1 MGAFEYTAVDNSG
14 KERRGVLEGDTPRHV
29 RQLLRERQLLPL
41 QVTEVAQKD
50 ARRGGGGSWRG
61 GIKRGLSALDL
72 ALITRQLATLVRSGL
87 PLEEALLAI
96 GEQSDKPRNKSVV
109 LGVRSRVMEG
119 HPLAEGLRDFPQS
132 FPEIFR
138 ATVAAGEQS
147 GHLDAVLERLADYT
161 ESRQI
166 LRQKVQHALVY
177 PIILTCMAVGIVT
190 MLLVYVVPQVVSV
203 FSSLNQELPL
213 LTRTLIATSD
223 FLRANGVWVMIA
235 LVALVF
241 ALRAMLKRPGPR
253 ARYHA
258 LLLRVP
264 IVGRLVRGVNTAR
277 FTRTLSILA
286 ASGVPVLESLRIA
299 GEVIS
304 NVPMRDN
311 VQAAAVRV
319 REGAPIGKSLA
330 MGKMFPPMTIHLINS
345 GEASGEMETMLERAA
360 ANQEREMD
368 TLIATLLAVME
379 PMLILVMGAIVLI
392 IVIAILLPIFQI
404 NTLIK

>member
-1 MGAFEYTAVDNSG
+1 MGAFEYTAVDSAG
-14 KERRGVLEGDTPRHV
+14 KERRGVLEGDTPRQV
-29 RQLLRERQLLPL
+29 RQLLRDRALLPL
-41 QVTEVAQKD
+41 QVTEVAQKE
-50 ARRGGGGSWRG
+50 ARRGKEGGFRLGMRPS
-61 GIKRGLSALDL
+61 LSALDL
-72 ALITRQLATLVRSGL
+72 AMITRQLATLVRSGL

-96 GEQSDKPRNKSVV
+96 GEQSDKPRNKSIV

-119 HPLAEGLRDFPQS
+119 HALAEGLRDFPQA

-161 ESRQI
+161 ESRQV

-177 PIILTCMAVGIVT
+177 PIILTTMAIGIVT

-203 FSSLNQELPL
+203 FSSLDQQLPL
-213 LTRTLIATSD
+213 LTRTLIAISD
-223 FLRANGVWVMIA
+223 FLRENGVWVIVGI
-235 LVALVF
+235 VAAVF
-241 ALRAMLKRPGPR
+241 ALRALLKRPGPR
-253 ARYHA
+253 SRWHRV
-258 LLLRVP
+258 LLRLP

-286 ASGVPVLESLRIA
+286 ASGVPVLEAMRIA
-299 GEVIS
+299 GEVVS
-304 NVPMRDN
+304 NIPMRDS

-319 REGAPIGKSLA
+319 REGAAIGKSLA
-330 MGKMFPPMTIHLINS
+330 VGGLFPPMTIHLINS
-345 GEASGEMETMLERAA
+345 GETSGQMEEMLERAA

-379 PMLILVMGAIVLI
+379 PMLILIMGAIVLT

>member
-1 MGAFEYTAVDNSG
+1 MGAFEYTAVDSSG
-14 KERRGVLEGDTPRHV
+14 KQRRGVLEGDTPRQV

-41 QVTEVAQKD
+41 QVTEVAQKE
-50 ARRGGGGSWRG
+50 ARRAQGGGFKGLR
-61 GIKRGLSALDL
+61 RGLSALDL
-72 ALITRQLATLVRSGL
+72 AMITRQLATLVRSGL

-96 GEQSDKPRNKSVV
+96 GEQSDKPRNKSIV

-119 HPLAEGLRDFPQS
+119 HALAEGLRDFPQA

-166 LRQKVQHALVY
+166 LRQKIQHALVY
-177 PIILTCMAVGIVT
+177 PIILTTMAIGIVA

-203 FSSLNQELPL
+203 FSSLNQQLPL
-213 LTRTLIATSD
+213 LTRMLIALSD
-223 FLRANGVWVMIA
+223 FLRAHGIWVVVGLA
-235 LVALVF
+235 AAVF
-241 ALRAMLKRPGPR
+241 LLRAILKKPGPR
-253 ARYHA
+253 GRWHRM
-258 LLLRVP
+258 LLRLP
-264 IVGRLVRGVNTAR
+264 IAGRLARGVNTAR

-299 GEVIS
+299 GEVVA
-304 NVPMRDN
+304 NVPMRES

-330 MGKMFPPMTIHLINS
+330 AGGLFPPMTIHLINS
-345 GEASGEMETMLERAA
+345 GEASGEMEEMLDRAA

-368 TLIATLLAVME
+368 TLVATLLAVME
-379 PMLILVMGAIVLI
+379 PMLILVMGAIVLV